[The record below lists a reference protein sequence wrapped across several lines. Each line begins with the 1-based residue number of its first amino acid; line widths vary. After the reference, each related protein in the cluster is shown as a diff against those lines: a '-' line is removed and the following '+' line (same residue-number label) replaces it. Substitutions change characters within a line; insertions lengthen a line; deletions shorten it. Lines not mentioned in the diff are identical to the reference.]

1 MNGVQVVQISPTAVE
16 LRWKSSSSNDMI
28 ADSALAL
35 LLGIDGSPATAKRKC
50 IFLLSS
56 ILLYTTCR
64 QVRGLIC
71 FPGVFSH
78 RITKQTRLQPFQFPF
93 PYRPVSPHLPGRQV
107 R

>member
-50 IFLLSS
+50 IFLLF
-56 ILLYTTCR
+56 IYTVVYYLPPGAGADLLS
-64 QVRGLIC
+64 G
-71 FPGVFSH
+71 GV
-78 RITKQTRLQPFQFPF
+78 
-93 PYRPVSPHLPGRQV
+93 
-107 R
+107 